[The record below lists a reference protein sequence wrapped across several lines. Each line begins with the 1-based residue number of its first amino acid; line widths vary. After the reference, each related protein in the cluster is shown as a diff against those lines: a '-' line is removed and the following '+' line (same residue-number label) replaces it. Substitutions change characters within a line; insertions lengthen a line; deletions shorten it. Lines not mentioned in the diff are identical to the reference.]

1 MGVYS
6 QEYGYFFNSQNHD
19 RLYNAES
26 FETWLRPFFV
36 SGVFAGCLQV
46 LAQSDPDM
54 TVKVTSGYAN
64 LDGKPAYWPDENTLQ
79 IATASGVYDRI
90 DTIVLRRD
98 NTNRHISLDVVTGVA
113 SIDPQPTAPQRTS
126 DIFELVLAEVLVGV
140 GVTEI
145 TQSKISDKRPDTSVC
160 GYVMCT
166 IDTPDFSEL
175 YAQFEAQ
182 AEEYFGEQAAEFL
195 TWFDHMKDQLDEDA
209 AGHLQL
215 EIDDINESIGDV
227 PAGTDLQTQVK
238 TLQDGLAIIVDG
250 DTCSVAVPAGG
261 YAYVKNNMHGL
272 SEGLYKNTSGGAFP
286 VSGGSATSA
295 IFTAVPAGL
304 GGEVTSLNS
313 KLEAEISLPSGYSAS
328 GNNKVYK
335 VGKVVH
341 LSVALTIPAWTT
353 KRLSING
360 LIPSGFTPSIE
371 TNFTGIDNTNDIA
384 VSCLMETDGDL
395 SVFRS
400 HTASCISLRLGVTY
414 LT

>member
-126 DIFELVLAEVLVGV
+126 DIFELVIAEVLVGV

-195 TWFDHMKDQLDEDA
+195 AWFEHMKDQLDEDA

-215 EIDDINESIGDV
+215 EIDDINDAIGDV
-227 PAGTDLQTQVK
+227 PAGTDLQTQVE

-261 YAYVKNNMHGL
+261 YAYVKNNTHGL

-313 KLEAEISLPSGYSAS
+313 NIQTSQWQVLDTAYATIRIRKA
-328 GNNKVYK
+328 GN
-335 VGKVVH
+335 
-341 LSVALTIPAWTT
+341 VAMLWIYTDKEIPANTEIGEVPSSYRFSRLPYPNT
-353 KRLSING
+353 VVIRDGMQNIKLSIN
-360 LIPSGFTPSIE
+360 S
-371 TNFTGIDNTNDIA
+371 
-384 VSCLMETDGDL
+384 DGKIKCVDGNP
-395 SVFRS
+395 
-400 HTASCISLRLGVTY
+400 TAGVWIVATV
-414 LT
+414 TWVIG

>member
-46 LAQSDPDM
+46 LAQSDQDM

-182 AEEYFGEQAAEFL
+182 AQEYFGEQADEFL
-195 TWFDHMKDQLDEDA
+195 AWFEHMKDQLDEDA

-227 PAGTDLQTQVK
+227 PAGTDLQTQVE

-261 YAYVKNNMHGL
+261 YAYIKNNTHGL
-272 SEGLYKNTSGGAFP
+272 SDGLYKNTSGSAFP
-286 VSGGSATSA
+286 VSGGSATSSV
-295 IFTAVPAGL
+295 FTAVPAGL

-313 KLEAEISLPSGYSAS
+313 NLATTIVSTSNNVQYWKS
-328 GNNKVYK
+328 GNIVTVCVTGSQSSTTLTTIANLPIGYRPPVNIRGRGQAGAYGAYNVQVHIMTNGNVRIESGAEVDSVYAAITF
-335 VGKVVH
+335 
-341 LSVALTIPAWTT
+341 VA
-353 KRLSING
+353 
-360 LIPSGFTPSIE
+360 
-371 TNFTGIDNTNDIA
+371 
-384 VSCLMETDGDL
+384 V
-395 SVFRS
+395 
-400 HTASCISLRLGVTY
+400 
-414 LT
+414 

>member
-126 DIFELVLAEVLVGV
+126 DIFELVIAEVLVGV

-182 AEEYFGEQAAEFL
+182 AQEYFGEQAAEFL

-215 EIDDINESIGDV
+215 EIDDINDSIGDV
-227 PAGTDLQTQVK
+227 PAGTDLQTQVE

-261 YAYVKNNMHGL
+261 YAYVKNNTHGL
-272 SEGLYKNTSGGAFP
+272 SEGLYKNTSGSAFP
-286 VSGGSATSA
+286 VSGGSATSSV
-295 IFTAVPAGL
+295 FTPVPAGL

-313 KLEAEISLPSGYSAS
+313 KLVKVTLVTGSCTCGNALVSFPGQSGQSLGIGAIDFAS
-328 GNNKVYK
+328 
-335 VGKVVH
+335 
-341 LSVALTIPAWTT
+341 SVPAGCTF
-353 KRLSING
+353 IA
-360 LIPSGFTPSIE
+360 LIPSQASRNDGTDLAYSIVPDNNRTQIRVYGTPNA
-371 TNFTGIDNTNDIA
+371 TY
-384 VSCLMETDGDL
+384 
-395 SVFRS
+395 SVVARMLYS
-400 HTASCISLRLGVTY
+400 
-414 LT
+414 